1 MAMQLTLQPA
11 SAKKDELGT
20 PIGLHYYDLS
30 LSKCYSTTLRGISY
44 NRHIFGLIIVI
55 IMRRQLIIRRPYYPL
70 RSVCPRGVIAT
81 RHYIVAGSSYL
92 IIRSIH
98 VSRLIEG
105 RR

>member
-30 LSKCYSTTLRGISY
+30 LSKCYSTNLRGISY

-55 IMRRQLIIRRPYYPL
+55 IMRRQLEGHITHCAPSVPVESLQLDII
-70 RSVCPRGVIAT
+70 
-81 RHYIVAGSSYL
+81 
-92 IIRSIH
+92 
-98 VSRLIEG
+98 
-105 RR
+105 